1 MQLDYLDF
9 DFSEDSEGNG
19 SFDALASTSPA
30 QLHAVLAEIEAV
42 LAWTHAQF
50 PEGPGAVADGAD
62 WDIDLQSLR
71 EYSIADTLD
80 YDTASGRLRRVP
92 GSEGQP
98 RHTTSLSISGSPAF
112 CEAFRSRFEL
122 G

>member
-9 DFSEDSEGNG
+9 DFSEDSEGVG
-19 SFDALASTSPA
+19 TFDALASTTPA
-30 QLHAVLAEIEAV
+30 QLSAVHAEVEAV
-42 LAWTHAQF
+42 LAWAHGQF

-71 EYSIADTLD
+71 EYSVAYTLD
-80 YDTASGRLRRVP
+80 YDTASGRLRLAP
-92 GSEGQP
+92 GREGQP
-98 RHTTSLSISGSPAF
+98 RHTTSLSISGSQAF
-112 CEAFRSRFEL
+112 CEAFRSAFEL